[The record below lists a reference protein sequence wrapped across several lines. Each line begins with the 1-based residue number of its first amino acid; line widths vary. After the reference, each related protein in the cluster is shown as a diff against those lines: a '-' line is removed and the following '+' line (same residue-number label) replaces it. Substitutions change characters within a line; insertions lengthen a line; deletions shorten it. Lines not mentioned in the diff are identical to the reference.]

1 MAAAA
6 AVVKPTLHYFA
17 FRGRAFA
24 SRVALFNALGKDGW
38 IDQRVSLPRFQKQQQ
53 HQQQQQ
59 QQHSNQSQTTPL
71 PPPPLTDYVTKT
83 LPQLD
88 LPAAFFND
96 GRSKSSN
103 TAAAGVTKLTQS
115 HAIARYAAKLL
126 PPTHTTNNTHN
137 HNNTTTTNTHFV
149 PQLYPTDP
157 YDALLVDEAIA
168 IVEQILLLTPKDAD
182 PTVKAQN
189 RKQYYQSGYL
199 RIGMEVLER
208 RLHDTAA
215 GGPFLLGPHMT
226 IGDLYLRAP
235 LGDLFEYQQ
244 FDGIP
249 ASFYHDFPQIQHCA
263 AAVLEHPL
271 VKKYHQH
278 YKN

>member
-6 AVVKPTLHYFA
+6 AKPTLHYFA

-53 HQQQQQ
+53 QQQQPQ
-59 QQHSNQSQTTPL
+59 NSNQSQTPS
-71 PPPPLTDYVTKT
+71 PPPPTDYVTKT

-88 LPAAFFND
+88 LPAAFFN
-96 GRSKSSN
+96 N
-103 TAAAGVTKLTQS
+103 TAAAAATDVIKLTQS

-126 PPTHTTNNTHN
+126 PSTHTTN
-137 HNNTTTTNTHFV
+137 TTTTTTNNTHFV
-149 PQLYPTDP
+149 PQLYPTAP
-157 YDALLVDEAIA
+157 ADALLVDEAIA

-182 PTVKAQN
+182 PIVKAQN
-189 RKQYYQSGYL
+189 RTQYYQSGYL
-199 RIGMEVLER
+199 RIGMDVLER
-208 RLHDTAA
+208 RLHATAA
-215 GGPFLLGPHMT
+215 AGPFLLGPQLT

-235 LGDLFEYQQ
+235 LGDLFDYQQ
-244 FDGIP
+244 FEGIP
-249 ASFYHDFPQIQHCA
+249 ASFYHEFPHIQQCA

-271 VKKYHQH
+271 VKQYHQH

>member
-6 AVVKPTLHYFA
+6 KPTLHYFA

-53 HQQQQQ
+53 QQQQQHQQQQQ
-59 QQHSNQSQTTPL
+59 NSNQSQT
-71 PPPPLTDYVTKT
+71 PPPLTDYVTKT

-88 LPAAFFND
+88 LPAAFFN
-96 GRSKSSN
+96 N
-103 TAAAGVTKLTQS
+103 TAAAAAATDVTKVTQS
-115 HAIARYAAKLL
+115 HAIARYAAKLR
-126 PPTHTTNNTHN
+126 PPTHTTNNNTT
-137 HNNTTTTNTHFV
+137 TTTTNTHFV

-157 YDALLVDEAIA
+157 AAALLVDEAIA

-182 PTVKAQN
+182 PIVKAQN
-189 RKQYYQSGYL
+189 RTQYYQSGYL
-199 RIGMEVLER
+199 RIGMDILER
-208 RLHDTAA
+208 RLHATAA
-215 GGPFLLGPHMT
+215 SGPFLLGPQVT

-235 LGDLFEYQQ
+235 LGDLFDYQQ
-244 FDGIP
+244 FEGIP
-249 ASFYHDFPQIQHCA
+249 ASFYHEFPHIQQCA

-271 VKKYHQH
+271 VQQYHQH